1 MSPLESAI
9 GATLRDTRTR
19 RKIDLAQVESET
31 KIRIRYL
38 RALENEEW
46 DVLPGGAYTRSFI
59 RTYATFL
66 GLDGERL
73 ADTYR
78 REFEQTPA
86 ERPPRHEPVPAPR
99 PPGAGGT
106 GPGISRGVLAGLIS
120 IVLIAILIAI
130 GLLSGG
136 SEDSGQAPAPNKGNA
151 DGGKP
156 HQKSPQSGSGVT
168 LRLLAEADVW
178 VCLVNAKGNNLI
190 AGEILAAGTRS
201 GPYRSGT
208 FTVSFGNGSVRMQV
222 NGRQARLEDTPNPV
236 GYRIAAGGGIQ
247 PLAESVRPTCQ

>member
-1 MSPLESAI
+1 MSPLETAI
-9 GATLRDTRTR
+9 GATLRDTRAR
-19 RKIDLAQVESET
+19 RKVDLTQVESET
-31 KIRIRYL
+31 KIRVRYL

-78 REFEQTPA
+78 REYEQTAA
-86 ERPPRHEPVPAPR
+86 ERPARHEPIPAPR
-99 PPGAGGT
+99 PPGSGG
-106 GPGISRGVLAGLIS
+106 GGGISRVALAGLIS
-120 IVLIAILIAI
+120 VALIAVLIVI

-136 SEDSGQAPAPNKGNA
+136 SENSHPAPSAKKGNGHGGKSVHKQSKAPA
-151 DGGKP
+151 
-156 HQKSPQSGSGVT
+156 GVT
-168 LRLLAEADVW
+168 LRLVAEADVW

-190 AGEILAAGTRS
+190 AGEILGAGTRTRL
-201 GPYRSGT
+201 YRSGR

-222 NGRQARLEDTPNPV
+222 NGRQAPLEATPNPI
-236 GYRIAAGGGIQ
+236 GYQIAPGGGVQ
-247 PLAESVRPTCQ
+247 PLPGSARPTCQ

>member
-1 MSPLESAI
+1 MSPLETAI

-19 RKIDLAQVESET
+19 RKIDLADVESET
-31 KIRIRYL
+31 KIRVRYL

-78 REFEQTPA
+78 REFEQTAA
-86 ERPPRHEPVPAPR
+86 ERPARHEPVPAPR
-99 PPGAGGT
+99 PPASGG
-106 GPGISRGVLAGLIS
+106 GGGVSRVALAGLIS
-120 IVLIAILIAI
+120 LALIAILIVI

-136 SEDSGQAPAPNKGNA
+136 SEDTGQAPSAKKGRS
-151 DGGKP
+151 DGHKAV
-156 HQKSPQSGSGVT
+156 HKRAQRVSAVT
-168 LRLLAEADVW
+168 LRLAAEADVW

-190 AGEILAAGTRS
+190 AGETLAAGTQTR
-201 GPYRSGT
+201 PYRSDS
-208 FTVSFGNGSVRMQV
+208 FTVSFGNGSARMQV
-222 NGRQARLEDTPNPV
+222 NGKQVPLSETPNPI
-236 GYRIAAGGGIQ
+236 GYAIASGGRVR
-247 PLAESVRPTCQ
+247 PLADSVRPTCQ